1 MKKHALLANV
11 CILILLALFAT
22 PPHADLGTGEVFA
35 SR

>member
-11 CILILLALFAT
+11 CILIMLALFAT
-22 PPHADLGTGEVFA
+22 PPADLGTGEVSA